1 MAEKNKNPNPIVTAE
16 PPVEAPPPE
25 ASPSVE
31 ASVGSPEV
39 IVRASEVFVFERFQS
54 TSDGVRTLFERG
66 PLLVKCD
73 EHALMLE
80 RGFIG

>member
-1 MAEKNKNPNPIVTAE
+1 MAEKKNPIVTNEPTVDAPPPGAS
-16 PPVEAPPPE
+16 PPVEAAVSAP
-25 ASPSVE
+25 
-31 ASVGSPEV
+31 
-39 IVRASEVFVFERFQS
+39 EVFVFERFQS

-73 EHALMLE
+73 EHAVMLE

>member
-1 MAEKNKNPNPIVTAE
+1 MAEKNKNQNPTVTTE
-16 PPVEAPPPE
+16 PPAEASPPE

-31 ASVGSPEV
+31 ASVGS
-39 IVRASEVFVFERFQS
+39 SEVFVFERFQS